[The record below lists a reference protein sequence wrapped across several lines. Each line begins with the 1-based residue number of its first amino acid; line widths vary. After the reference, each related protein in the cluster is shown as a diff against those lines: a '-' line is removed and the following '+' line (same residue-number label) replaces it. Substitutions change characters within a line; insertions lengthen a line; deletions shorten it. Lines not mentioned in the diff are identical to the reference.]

1 MNSTATDIA
10 TLLDG
15 DTSLGLTLGTDLF
28 VGRMPD
34 QPANCVVVYDN
45 PGDAPMLT
53 YKKAT
58 SNYFY
63 SSVSVRIRNTNY
75 ESGWAQMF
83 AILEFLHASSQ
94 DTIGMTY
101 YALIKAMND
110 PQVLHWDD
118 NDRVLM
124 VVNFEVQRRDSTASA
139 FTSGFSSGF
148 D

>member
-15 DTSLGLTLGTDLF
+15 DTSLGLTIGTDLF
-28 VGRMPD
+28 TGRMPD
-34 QPANCVVVYDN
+34 QPADCVVVYDN

-75 ESGWAQMF
+75 TAGWTQIF

-94 DTIGMTY
+94 DVIDGTY

-124 VVNFEVQRRDSTASA
+124 FVNFEVQRREN
-139 FTSGFSSGF
+139 
-148 D
+148 

>member
-1 MNSTATDIA
+1 MISAAQDIT

-28 VGRMPD
+28 ISRMPN
-34 QPANCVVVYDN
+34 QPDDCVVVYDN
-45 PGDAPMLT
+45 PGGAPMLT

-58 SNYFY
+58 SNYYY
-63 SSVSVRIRNTNY
+63 SSVSVRIRNVTY
-75 ESGWAQMF
+75 SAGWTQMF
-83 AILEFLHASSQ
+83 DILEFLHASSQ
-94 DTIGMTY
+94 DVVGTTY

-124 VVNFEVQRRDSTASA
+124 FVNFEVQRRDN
-139 FTSGFSSGF
+139 
-148 D
+148 